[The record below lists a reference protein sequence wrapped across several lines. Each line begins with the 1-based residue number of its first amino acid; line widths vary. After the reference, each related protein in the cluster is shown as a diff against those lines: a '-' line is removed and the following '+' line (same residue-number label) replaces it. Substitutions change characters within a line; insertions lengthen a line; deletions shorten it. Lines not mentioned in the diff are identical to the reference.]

1 LLTLA
6 GRRGP
11 GYTLIWVKNGIAY
24 SLVGFGDST
33 QAVDLASSLK

>member
-1 LLTLA
+1 MLSMG

-24 SLVGFGDST
+24 SLTGFGESN
-33 QAVDLASSLK
+33 QAVALADSLQ